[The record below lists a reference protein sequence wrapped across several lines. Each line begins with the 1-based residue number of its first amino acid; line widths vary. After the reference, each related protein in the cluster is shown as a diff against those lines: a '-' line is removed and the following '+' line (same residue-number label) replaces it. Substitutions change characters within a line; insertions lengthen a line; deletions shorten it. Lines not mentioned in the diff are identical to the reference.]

1 MRNFYFRSA
10 MVDIESRE
18 GQDPTALANFKYRN
32 PKYLSILNH
41 LRFYLPKMFPHL
53 SKVLFLDEDVVVQRD
68 LSPLWGIDMGDN
80 VNLAVETCGEVF
92 HRFHTYL
99 NFSNPLIAERFD
111 PQGCGW
117 AFGMNLFN
125 LQAWREGDYTE
136 VYHDWQQK
144 VRGRPGKASE

>member
-53 SKVLFLDEDVVVQRD
+53 PKVLFLDEDVVVQVRLLVSFCD
-68 LSPLWGIDMGDN
+68 RSSGIA
-80 VNLAVETCGEVF
+80 L
-92 HRFHTYL
+92 
-99 NFSNPLIAERFD
+99 
-111 PQGCGW
+111 
-117 AFGMNLFN
+117 
-125 LQAWREGDYTE
+125 
-136 VYHDWQQK
+136 K
-144 VRGRPGKASE
+144 